1 MNFYGKY
8 RTLIINNTRRF
19 FILVIQYFGLNFI
32 HHHQELYGIYTEI
45 LNHQNEKTSR
55 DTLPY
60 QVTRPK
66 EHL

>member
-8 RTLIINNTRRF
+8 RTLIINITRRF
-19 FILVIQYFGLNFI
+19 FILVIQYFGLNS
-32 HHHQELYGIYTEI
+32 HHQDLYGVYTEI

-55 DTLPY
+55 DTLSY